1 MLVVVVLVALVVVV
15 PVVLVV
21 LAVLLSVLLVPLACL
36 VVVGVTVSVLPGL
49 SVVQVPGLSLRLV
62 VVHCGWS
69 GLRLRMLGSPVRAR
83 LLLRGQASWR
93 PAVVAVV

>member
-1 MLVVVVLVALVVVV
+1 MLVVLVVLVAFVVVG
-15 PVVLVV
+15 PVALVV
-21 LAVLLSVLLVPLACL
+21 LAVLLPVLLVPLASL
-36 VVVGVTVSVLPGL
+36 VVGVMVSVLPGL
-49 SVVQVPGLSLRLV
+49 SVVQVPGLSLRCV

>member
-1 MLVVVVLVALVVVV
+1 MLVVLVVLVALVVVL

-21 LAVLLSVLLVPLACL
+21 LAVLLPVLLVSLALL
-36 VVVGVTVSVLPGL
+36 VVEGVTVSVLPGL
-49 SVVQVPGLSLRLV
+49 SGLSLRLV

-93 PAVVAVV
+93 LAVVAVV